1 MAEVV
6 SNVKIFRQS
15 ETNVRVLPSVCRF
28 TTIVGAMLSLDIDGR
43 ERRTETYTCL
53 VGPLLKEHEFI
64 GASCLAS
71 IGQLEPTTLESAQCV
86 LDSWDAEWHE
96 RSGQVEIQVRVSA
109 VGAAARVHILFS
121 VTILAET
128 PPPEA

>member
-28 TTIVGAMLSLDIDGR
+28 TTIVGAMLSLDLDGR
-43 ERRTETYTCL
+43 ERRAEIDTCL
-53 VGPLLKEHEFI
+53 VGLVLK
-64 GASCLAS
+64 
-71 IGQLEPTTLESAQCV
+71 
-86 LDSWDAEWHE
+86 E
-96 RSGQVEIQVRVSA
+96 RSGQVEIQVRGSA
-109 VGAAARVHILFS
+109 VGAAAKVHILFS

-128 PPPEA
+128 PPLEA